1 MVDLEAP
8 DVDVSRTATLTH
20 TRKALKRNIVQILS
34 QNALGLKSD
43 DRINEITLMLHKR
56 NIFICCIQ
64 ENLENRGQRILT
76 VIMDINFC
84 YLAKKFKQNNR
95 GSLGVGI
102 ILSPNAHNAWKAA
115 GCEIHRF
122 SARIIAVRLTMVD
135 IDNRDI
141 GLFVVSAYAPVGVA
155 PETEWDNFFNDLD
168 ACISKKLPNDI
179 IIIGSD
185 TNSSIGC
192 LNKTIDYYNNS
203 CVGQFGLSYANDAGH
218 RFASHLSLNELLAVT
233 TCFRKNNYATW
244 IHPRSKLKHQIDHF
258 IVKKEHFRYVMD
270 AGVSQNAIDSDHSA
284 IVCKLR
290 MISRLKKKTSLRD
303 RLIRL
308 DYSGLK
314 SDVTSQHFCASVMEN
329 YNIQPPSNSPYTR
342 LSDSVKAT
350 SSTLPQKKKPSPGWF
365 TAAEDSLIPLI
376 ERRNI
381 AMLKHLSRPL
391 RSTAEKLKQ
400 ARKALKRTVGK
411 AKGLKC
417 FGKIS
422 NNSVLVYVKQKL
434 VLYHQ

>member
-64 ENLENRGQRILT
+64 ETWRTGPENLDGNYGYKLLLSGKEIQT
-76 VIMDINFC
+76 
-84 YLAKKFKQNNR
+84 NNR

-179 IIIGSD
+179 LIIGSD

-233 TCFRKNNYATW
+233 TCFRKNNL
-244 IHPRSKLKHQIDHF
+244 RN
-258 IVKKEHFRYVMD
+258 MD
-270 AGVSQNAIDSDHSA
+270 
-284 IVCKLR
+284 
-290 MISRLKKKTSLRD
+290 
-303 RLIRL
+303 
-308 DYSGLK
+308 
-314 SDVTSQHFCASVMEN
+314 
-329 YNIQPPSNSPYTR
+329 PP
-342 LSDSVKAT
+342 
-350 SSTLPQKKKPSPGWF
+350 
-365 TAAEDSLIPLI
+365 
-376 ERRNI
+376 
-381 AMLKHLSRPL
+381 
-391 RSTAEKLKQ
+391 
-400 ARKALKRTVGK
+400 
-411 AKGLKC
+411 
-417 FGKIS
+417 
-422 NNSVLVYVKQKL
+422 
-434 VLYHQ
+434 